1 MPETFNSDHNL
12 GDAQAPVSATP
23 RLATQVATPLRSSG
37 RLRPGLGVWLR
48 DLIISLAISAFIIVF
63 IYQPV
68 KVEGTS
74 MMPSLE
80 DQERIFVNKFVY
92 RLEAIE
98 HGDIVVFR
106 YPRDP
111 SKSYIKRVIG
121 VAGDRIRID
130 GGQVYVNDESLDED
144 YVPPAYTDAR
154 SYPET
159 VVPANCYFV
168 LGDHRSMSNDS
179 RDFGPVNVQR
189 WWNAGIE
196 ATSTA
201 RPCSATGR
209 WIKWAGCGEQLERN
223 LADRSTCSAA
233 ITTLVPENR

>member
-1 MPETFNSDHNL
+1 
-12 GDAQAPVSATP
+12 
-23 RLATQVATPLRSSG
+23 
-37 RLRPGLGVWLR
+37 
-48 DLIISLAISAFIIVF
+48 
-63 IYQPV
+63 V

-92 RLEAIE
+92 RLEPISR
-98 HGDIVVFR
+98 GDIVVFR

-130 GGQVYVNDESLDED
+130 GGQVYVNGEALDED
-144 YVPPAYTDAR
+144 YVPPAYADSR

-159 VVPANCYFV
+159 VVPPHCYLV

-179 RDFGPVNVQR
+179 RDFGPVNQSYIYGKAVFGY
-189 WWNAGIE
+189 W
-196 ATSTA
+196 
-201 RPCSATGR
+201 PMDKLGR
-209 WIKWAGCGEQLERN
+209 VR
-223 LADRSTCSAA
+223 
-233 ITTLVPENR
+233 